1 MSTIAGEKLTLS
13 GSGNI
18 SRNKPGTIQQI
29 SLGTLAFAD
38 GAGGLAA
45 NYTFSGGTFTMI
57 LRHKLT
63 FVQRIRKILHAGR
76 SGKNLILLPAR
87 TSHRKM
93 PATSERINI
102 STPDQSVSVAPCVLQ
117 NGLCN

>member
-1 MSTIAGEKLTLS
+1 MKLS
-13 GSGNI
+13 GFGSI
-18 SRNKPGTIQQI
+18 PRNRPGTIQNI
-29 SLGTLAFAD
+29 SLGTLAFAN
-38 GAGGLAA
+38 GSGGLAS
-45 NYTFSGGTFTMI
+45 NYTFSGGTFIMI

-63 FVQRIRKILHAGR
+63 FVQRIRKILHQGR

-93 PATSERINI
+93 PAIAEKINI
-102 STPDQSVSVAPCVLQ
+102 STPDQSVTVAPCVLQ